1 MNVLRQI
8 IEQKVPKF
16 TQTQSGCEVLN
27 DSNDMKIVLRRTLSS
42 IDNVSQFFYVA
53 QYFIWEENGWVKT
66 SESKTYDSVESFMRD
81 ISIADEFSEAMN
93 DYSASLHENV

>member
-16 TQTQSGCEVLN
+16 TKTQNGCEVFN
-27 DSNDMKIVLRRTLSS
+27 DDEDMRITLKRTLSH
-42 IDNVSQFFYVA
+42 IGVSSQVFYIS
-53 QYFIWEENGWVKT
+53 QYYIWEDNGWVKT